1 MREIRLLYESDTD
14 TLGRFTSM
22 SISTPE
28 EGVVSQW
35 GGKVR
40 LSLSFVTRAMFS
52 ASPDKV
58 VVTGAGVVALEGAS
72 SDSDL

>member
-1 MREIRLLYESDTD
+1 
-14 TLGRFTSM
+14 M

-58 VVTGAGVVALEGAS
+58 VVTGAEVVVGKDRGVVLEGAS

>member
-1 MREIRLLYESDTD
+1 
-14 TLGRFTSM
+14 M

-40 LSLSFVTRAMFS
+40 LSLSFVTAAMFS

-58 VVTGAGVVALEGAS
+58 VVTGAEVVVGKARVVVVLEGAS